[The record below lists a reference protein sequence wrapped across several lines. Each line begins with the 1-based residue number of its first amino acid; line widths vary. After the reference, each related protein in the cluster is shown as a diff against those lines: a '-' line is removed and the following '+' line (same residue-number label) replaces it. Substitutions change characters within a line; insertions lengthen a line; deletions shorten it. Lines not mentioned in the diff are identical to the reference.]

1 MEYRFTMTARLVA
14 LTLISFILLLGLLFA
29 LGVQLGAQW
38 ARDESRLKTQ
48 AVIGSVAPV
57 LPVITPPSVP
67 ALPVPVIP
75 ATSVPL
81 LPMPGKN

>member
-14 LTLISFILLLGLLFA
+14 LTLISFVLLLGLLFA
-29 LGVQLGAQW
+29 LGFQIGEQW
-38 ARDESRLKTQ
+38 ARDETRLKTQ

-57 LPVITPPSVP
+57 LSVIAPPTVP

-75 ATSVPL
+75 AISVPP